1 MSSGGNGGGGRDG
14 GGGGGGGVAVAVAV
28 RRGVE
33 AGLFGG
39 TVEKRSQGWELT
51 VAATDVNNR
60 DCLKD
65 HLLLAFHRHCCL
77 FCDSVSL

>member
-1 MSSGGNGGGGRDG
+1 MSCGGNVGGGRDG
-14 GGGGGGGVAVAVAV
+14 GSGGGGVAVAVS
-28 RRGVE
+28 RGVE

-65 HLLLAFHRHCCL
+65 HLLLLAFHRHCCL